1 MDESGRNG
9 VGQEME
15 VGDVG
20 ETGETLSR
28 SRDPPTDFKLDEDLD
43 MEGDKGRETEA
54 LSRLSDSQIGD
65 LDEDQDMEGDMGGE
79 TVETSSRLSDP
90 QIGDLADDQDVQG
103 ANGTEKQEFESI
115 LPQCHKP
122 DRVSLVAPP
131 LPRPTPS
138 QNRVEEHFETI
149 RPRRHNP
156 ARVKVIVP
164 PPPRSTSSENRI
176 GKRKHHP
183 DSPPTLRKKMKG
195 LVHPPIMGSSFD
207 EPIYIV
213 SPLLF
218 FWSACRL

>member
-1 MDESGRNG
+1 MI
-9 VGQEME
+9 
-15 VGDVG
+15 
-20 ETGETLSR
+20 
-28 SRDPPTDFKLDEDLD
+28 
-43 MEGDKGRETEA
+43 
-54 LSRLSDSQIGD
+54 DS
-65 LDEDQDMEGDMGGE
+65 
-79 TVETSSRLSDP
+79 
-90 QIGDLADDQDVQG
+90 QIGDLADDQAVQG

-115 LPQCHKP
+115 LPQCHNP
-122 DRVSLVAPP
+122 ARVALVAPP
-131 LPRPTPS
+131 LSRATPS

-164 PPPRSTSSENRI
+164 PPPRSTSSENWV

-195 LVHPPIMGSSFD
+195 LVQPPIKGSSFG

>member
-15 VGDVG
+15 GGDVG
-20 ETGETLSR
+20 ETWETLSR

-65 LDEDQDMEGDMGGE
+65 LDEDQDVEDDQGGETEETASWSSLHDPQPHDLNEDQDMEGDMGE
-79 TVETSSRLSDP
+79 KTVETSSRLIDS
-90 QIGDLADDQDVQG
+90 QIGDLADDQAVQG

-122 DRVSLVAPP
+122 ARVSLVAPP

-164 PPPRSTSSENRI
+164 PPPRSTSSENWV

-183 DSPPTLRKKMKG
+183 DSPPTSERK
-195 LVHPPIMGSSFD
+195 
-207 EPIYIV
+207 
-213 SPLLF
+213 
-218 FWSACRL
+218 